1 MTARVYVAEPPA
13 AYRVRP
19 SLVVDCSA
27 LAVVLFREPGADQVA
42 ARLAG
47 HRLHAPHLLQAELA
61 NVALVKHRRGEPH
74 ALAALAHAATLDID
88 FYRLDMTACAMLAAQ
103 YDLTAYDAA
112 YLCLASE
119 LECPLITLDRKL
131 GEAAQRYF
139 EAGRPG

>member
-1 MTARVYVAEPPA
+1 MTARVFVAEPPV

-27 LAVVLFREPGADQVA
+27 LAVVLFREPGADSVA
-42 ARLAG
+42 VRLAS
-47 HRLHAPHLLQAELA
+47 HRLHAPHLLQAELT

-88 FYRLDMTACAMLAAQ
+88 LYPLDMRACAALAGQ

-131 GEAAQRYF
+131 ADAARRHF
-139 EAGRPG
+139 EGR